1 MKKIVLI
8 AAVLFGITTL
18 QAQVTEPGLAYVKYH
33 IKFANDTNNRAK
45 YFETDIYTVIGK
57 EYSVYTMR
65 LPEPP
70 APETNLSSGGT
81 VRVTSNVSYAAG
93 APPIMEPFFYKFPS
107 NELISIGRFGSD
119 FMAIVDQV
127 PTKWNITEETKEIG
141 GYDAQK
147 ATIHWKG
154 RDYEVWFTK
163 EIPFATGPWKFVG
176 LPGLVLEVKD
186 KSGDIHIEYAGFDK
200 FDEPRPFTLYY
211 STPKLVSY
219 TDFVKTRKQFQD
231 NAGSHLDNMLN
242 SNPGAKITI
251 KGKDGQEMS
260 IDEMKAMMK
269 KSAEDGKKRNNNPVE
284 F

>member
-8 AAVLFGITTL
+8 VTALFALTTL
-18 QAQVTEPGLAYVKYH
+18 QAQTSESGLAYVKYH
-33 IKFANDTNNRAK
+33 IKFVNDTTNKTK

-57 EYSVYTMR
+57 EYSMYTMR

-70 APETNLSSGGT
+70 VQEKNLSNGGF
-81 VRVTSNVSYAAG
+81 RVTSNVSFSLG
-93 APPIMEPFFYKFPS
+93 ATPIVEPFYYKFSS
-107 NELISIGRFGSD
+107 NELISIGRFGAE
-119 FMAIVDQV
+119 FMAVVDQV
-127 PTKWNITEETKEIG
+127 PTKWNITEEKKEIG

-186 KSGDIHIEYAGFDK
+186 KSGDIQIDYAGFDK
-200 FDEPRPFTLYY
+200 FDEPRPFTLYHN
-211 STPKLVSY
+211 TPKIVSY
-219 TDFVKTRKQFQD
+219 ADFVKTRKQFQE

-242 SNPGAKITI
+242 SNPGAKIVV
-251 KGKDGQEMS
+251 KNKDGQEMS
-260 IDEMKAMMK
+260 LDEMKAMMK
-269 KSAEDGKKRNNNPVE
+269 KNAEDSKKRNNNPVE